1 MSKTAL
7 FVFLFVFTL
16 NGMVAQRSTLIT
28 GHLKDSIGSISNATI
43 LNLSSKRGTISNDE
57 GIFEI
62 RVRLGDSLRLSSVQH
77 VTKIIYISKATF
89 IRKRVAIQLFIETTV
104 LDAFELKKHDLS
116 GRLGIDVQKVIKED
130 KISAITLGLPNAGRK
145 KLKKVDREIYTAT
158 TSSGGI
164 SLDHIINTLSGR
176 IKMLRKKKVIV
187 EEDIDVQI
195 LLKQY
200 NYDLEKNFKIQKDA
214 TTRFLYFCRTD
225 SLFKKTLF
233 NNEFALIKFLEQKAI
248 EFNKLNSN
256 LAR

>member
-43 LNLSSKRGTISNDE
+43 LNLSTKRGTISNDE
-57 GIFEI
+57 GVFEI
-62 RVRLGDSLRLSSVQH
+62 RVRLGDSLRFSSVQH
-77 VTKIIYISKATF
+77 ITKIIYISKTIF
-89 IRKRVAIQLFIETTV
+89 TRKKLAIQLLIQTTV
-104 LDAFELKKHDLS
+104 LEAFELKKHDLS

-130 KISAITLGLPNAGRK
+130 AISAVTLGLPNAGRK
-145 KLKKVDREIYTAT
+145 KMKKVDREIYTAT

-164 SLDHIINTLSGR
+164 SFDHILNTLSGR

-187 EEDIDVQI
+187 EEDIDVQV

-200 NYDLEKNFKIQKDA
+200 NYDLEKNFNIQKEN

-225 SLFKKTLF
+225 RMFNKTLF
-233 NNEFALIKFLEQKAI
+233 TDEFALIKFLEEKAI